1 MGNAEHRTQNAECK
15 TQNEKN
21 FDVLSSEFDVLSSCR
36 LCPRACGA
44 DRLAGQLGYC
54 RAGVL
59 PRVFRYGAHFGEEPP
74 QIIPIRDLKNLDTYT
89 KHFLL
94 KTPELPS
101 TVDRMRTSNSEH
113 RTQNAECKTQNAER
127 RT

>member
-15 TQNEKN
+15 TQNTERRTQNEKN

-44 DRLAGQLGYC
+44 DRLAGQPRLLS
-54 RAGVL
+54 AGVL

-74 QIIPIRDLKNLDTYT
+74 ITGTRGSGTVFFRTARCAASTARIIRGAKLTW
-89 KHFLL
+89 
-94 KTPELPS
+94 
-101 TVDRMRTSNSEH
+101 R
-113 RTQNAECKTQNAER
+113 
-127 RT
+127 